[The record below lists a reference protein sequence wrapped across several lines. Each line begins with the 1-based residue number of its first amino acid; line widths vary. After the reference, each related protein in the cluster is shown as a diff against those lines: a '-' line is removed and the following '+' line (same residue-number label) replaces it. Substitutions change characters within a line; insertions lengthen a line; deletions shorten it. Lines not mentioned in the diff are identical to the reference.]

1 MQRSCQLNNEYLH
14 SDTGVDSVVE
24 VGMSAIKNLDNY

>member
-1 MQRSCQLNNEYLH
+1 MQRSSQLNKEYSH

-24 VGMSAIKNLDNY
+24 VGMSAMKN